1 MTMKVGDNMPLS
13 EARKRANAK
22 YNAKAYE
29 QLMIR
34 VKTGERDRLKA
45 YADGQGMSLNDFT
58 CSCLSY
64 CIQQGI
70 DVTAMP
76 ALTETLPED
85 TDT

>member
-1 MTMKVGDNMPLS
+1 MPLS

-34 VKTGERDRLKA
+34 VKSGEKDRLKA
-45 YADGQGMSLNDFT
+45 YAESQGMSLNDFT

-64 CIQQGI
+64 CIKHGI
-70 DVTAMP
+70 DVSATP

-85 TDT
+85 KEN

>member
-1 MTMKVGDNMPLS
+1 MPLS

-34 VKTGERDRLKA
+34 VKSGEKDRLKL
-45 YADGQGMSLNDFT
+45 YAEQQGMSLNDFT

-64 CIQQGI
+64 CIRQKI
-70 DVTAMP
+70 DVTAVP

-85 TDT
+85 FERE